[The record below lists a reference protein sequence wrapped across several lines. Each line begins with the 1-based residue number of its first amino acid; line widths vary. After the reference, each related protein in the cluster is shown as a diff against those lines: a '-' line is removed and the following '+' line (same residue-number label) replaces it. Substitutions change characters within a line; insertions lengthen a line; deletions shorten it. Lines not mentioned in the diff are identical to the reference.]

1 MSKSKSK
8 KKTRF
13 KKGDESK
20 QHATFRV
27 LAKQALSIDVSKRI
41 EDLTIQGVKCR
52 MALKPAQ
59 LDPAKQR
66 ELGGSTLAI
75 EFEAAQD
82 VDIFAAAR
90 DGFELIEDFLS
101 AIAVVSGATFA
112 PCELVQVARLAG
124 LG

>member
-1 MSKSKSK
+1 MSKSKPK

-13 KKGDESK
+13 KKGDGSK
-20 QHATFRV
+20 QRVTFRV

-52 MALKPAQ
+52 IAVKPAH

-66 ELGGSTLAI
+66 ELGGSTLAV
-75 EFEAAQD
+75 EFEADPD
-82 VDIFAAAR
+82 VDMFAAAR

-101 AIAVVSGATFA
+101 AI
-112 PCELVQVARLAG
+112 
-124 LG
+124 